1 MLISVIDIYSECN
14 NLQNIMLTLTSVV
27 DINNS
32 FYLFLM
38 ELLLLKSGD
47 IECNPGPDIAEHN
60 CFSILHQNI
69 RSIRNKLE
77 FIKNNFLDFDM
88 LCFTETHLSVE
99 INDNAL
105 QLDGFDKM
113 YRKDN
118 SAHSGGFLVY
128 ASSHL
133 RPKRIL
139 ELDNYL
145 SSSLWVQVKDNA
157 QSFIIGTIYRPPH
170 YTVAFWEQ
178 LNICLEKANELNN
191 NIISSW

>member
-1 MLISVIDIYSECN
+1 
-14 NLQNIMLTLTSVV
+14 
-27 DINNS
+27 
-32 FYLFLM
+32 M

-47 IECNPGPDIAEHN
+47 IERNPGPNITEYN
-60 CFSILHQNI
+60 CFSIMHQNI

-77 FIKNNFLDFDM
+77 FIKNNFLDYDM

-99 INDNAL
+99 INDTAL

-118 SAHSGGFLVY
+118 NSHSGGFLVY
-128 ASSHL
+128 VSSHL

-145 SSSLWVQVKDNA
+145 SSSQWVQIKDNA

-178 LNICLEKANELNN
+178 LNICLEKAKELNN
-191 NIISSW
+191 NIILVGDINEDQLNLNNHKFRDILIINNLVNIINEQRE